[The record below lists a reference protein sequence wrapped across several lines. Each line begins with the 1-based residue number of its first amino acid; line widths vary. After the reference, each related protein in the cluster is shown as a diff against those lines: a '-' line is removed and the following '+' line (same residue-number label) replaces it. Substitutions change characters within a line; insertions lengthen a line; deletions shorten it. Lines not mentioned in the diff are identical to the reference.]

1 MAHESPPE
9 RASPRPLA
17 GVLGCLTAA
26 CAPAGIVNPSGGQ
39 FLVVWSRTKGAFV
52 MTPLRKRMLEDLQI
66 RNYSPSTVAAY
77 IRRVAEFAKHFGK
90 SPELL
95 GPEEIREYQL

>member
-1 MAHESPPE
+1 M
-9 RASPRPLA
+9 
-17 GVLGCLTAA
+17 LGCLTAA
-26 CAPAGIVNPSGGQ
+26 CAPAVTVPSSQRTVFSG
-39 FLVVWSRTKGAFV
+39 VVKNEGAFV

-66 RNYSPSTVAAY
+66 RNYSPNTVAAY

-95 GPEEIREYQL
+95 GRRRSAHINST